1 MVKSSSTVPYCFVS
15 GQTDKSKVSTAS
27 KYVLSIRQQPVR
39 AKVCGAKERDRR
51 PIDPPPIVQIKL
63 ADPSSDKNK
72 DYLQSPYLFMCCNLV
87 HDNDPSG
94 EIVAPAHR
102 ALAGTVVSSLNRL
115 KDVDNSDGGFFVFG
129 DMSARIEGRFRLRFT
144 LLELIEGEV
153 VHVMTT
159 LSNPMTVYSS
169 KTFPGMSES
178 TFLSR
183 SFSDQ
188 GVRIRIR
195 KDHHVKPKRP
205 VSVDIDDNNMHSPPS
220 SCHELSD
227 GESSQH
233 VKRPKSS
240 STGDSSRRYS
250 MGSRPKHSESRHS
263 SPEPL
268 DRTPPSSPGS
278 YIGQDSAPSRPRHN
292 PYMWDDIPRHS
303 DGRPHHRSS
312 SSSRY
317 SDPRYSVV
325 RSSSSSEHHPESR
338 RHRHDHPAYQR
349 PSHDSQSSQPRENPR
364 RSYSTSHPRHKERTH
379 SRDRAARYSS
389 SYHHHHY
396 HAHERGYP
404 YPERYPSSYHDLS
417 PPHPMSAA
425 HSFPSPVHSSLH
437 HYPHSSSRAHPAPVP
452 YMIESHKVREP
463 VSHHGFPEAMINE
476 QDMEYT
482 PEPYHSRTPS
492 MSSQHSEGNFS
503 PPHPFSPPESHAP
516 KHAASSRD
524 TPPIGHEIE
533 SQAPSPH
540 TVPLSFAHA
549 SSTSSITGASG
560 GGRIQLPPIHTLS
573 TRSPSIPSHPFVA
586 APPTASY
593 YVRP

>member
-15 GQTDKSKVSTAS
+15 GQSDKSKVSSAS

-153 VHVMTT
+153 VHVMTI
-159 LSNPMTVYSS
+159 LSNTMTVYSS

-205 VSVDIDDNNMHSPPS
+205 VSVDNDDNMHSPLS
-220 SCHELSD
+220 SCHDLSD

-233 VKRPKSS
+233 IKRPKSS
-240 STGDSSRRYS
+240 SISDGSRHYS
-250 MGSRPKHSESRHS
+250 MSSRPKHSESRHS
-263 SPEPL
+263 SLEPF

-292 PYMWDDIPRHS
+292 PYMWDDVHVTLDTVWSDLPRANAIQNLE
-303 DGRPHHRSS
+303 DIANPN
-312 SSSRY
+312 
-317 SDPRYSVV
+317 
-325 RSSSSSEHHPESR
+325 
-338 RHRHDHPAYQR
+338 R
-349 PSHDSQSSQPRENPR
+349 PSQ
-364 RSYSTSHPRHKERTH
+364 
-379 SRDRAARYSS
+379 
-389 SYHHHHY
+389 
-396 HAHERGYP
+396 
-404 YPERYPSSYHDLS
+404 
-417 PPHPMSAA
+417 
-425 HSFPSPVHSSLH
+425 
-437 HYPHSSSRAHPAPVP
+437 
-452 YMIESHKVREP
+452 
-463 VSHHGFPEAMINE
+463 
-476 QDMEYT
+476 
-482 PEPYHSRTPS
+482 
-492 MSSQHSEGNFS
+492 
-503 PPHPFSPPESHAP
+503 
-516 KHAASSRD
+516 
-524 TPPIGHEIE
+524 
-533 SQAPSPH
+533 
-540 TVPLSFAHA
+540 
-549 SSTSSITGASG
+549 
-560 GGRIQLPPIHTLS
+560 
-573 TRSPSIPSHPFVA
+573 
-586 APPTASY
+586 
-593 YVRP
+593 

>member
-15 GQTDKSKVSTAS
+15 GQTDKSKASTAS
-27 KYVLSIRQQPVR
+27 KYILSIRQQPAR

-87 HDNDPSG
+87 HENDPSG

-144 LLELIEGEV
+144 LLELVEGEV
-153 VHVMTT
+153 LHVMTT
-159 LSNPMTVYSS
+159 LSNPFTVYSS

-205 VSVDIDDNNMHSPPS
+205 VSVENDDINNMHSPPL
-220 SCHELSD
+220 SCHEADFSD
-227 GESSQH
+227 SESH
-233 VKRPKSS
+233 MAIKRPKSS
-240 STGDSSRRYS
+240 SISDSSRHAS
-250 MGSRPKHSESRHS
+250 MYSRPKYDSRYS
-263 SPEPL
+263 SPEPI

-278 YIGQDSAPSRPRHN
+278 YIGQDSMPSRPRHH
-292 PYMWDDIPRHS
+292 PYIWDDVPRHA
-303 DGRPHHRSS
+303 DGHRHHRSS

-317 SDPRYSVV
+317 SDPRYAG
-325 RSSSSSEHHPESR
+325 RPSSSNDHPESR
-338 RHRHDHPAYQR
+338 RHRLEHPAYR
-349 PSHDSQSSQPRENPR
+349 RSSHESQPKDIPR
-364 RSYSTSHPRHKERTH
+364 RTHPGHKERTR
-379 SRDRAARYSS
+379 SRERGSRYSS
-389 SYHHHHY
+389 SYYQQHY
-396 HAHERGYP
+396 AHERSYP
-404 YPERYPSSYHDLS
+404 YPERYSSSYRDHS
-417 PPHPMSAA
+417 PPPHPMSSP
-425 HSFPSPVHSSLH
+425 HSFPSPVHSSHH
-437 HYPHSSSRAHPAPVP
+437 HYPHPSSRSHPAPP
-452 YMIESHKVREP
+452 YMSGSHKSREP
-463 VSHHGFPEAMINE
+463 VSHHGFSDVVPNE

-516 KHAASSRD
+516 THASSRGS
-524 TPPIGHEIE
+524 PSMGHGAD
-533 SQAPSPH
+533 SQSSSPH
-540 TVPLSFAHA
+540 AAPLPFASA
-549 SSTSSITGASG
+549 SAMSPTSGASG
-560 GGRIQLPPIHTLS
+560 SRVHLPPIHTLS
-573 TRSPSIPSHPFVA
+573 TRSPSAQGHPFI
-586 APPTASY
+586 APPPSASY